1 MNLQAFTPSDAGLR
15 PDAVDLELYADRLAR
30 HADRLA
36 DEISAVRLR
45 LSWQLI
51 EQDARTE
58 LAADET
64 ARLEAVGVLGAPD
77 GTDEDT
83 RLIARRHD
91 QLAAISR
98 IQEIV
103 ERKIRQSQ

>member
-1 MNLQAFTPSDAGLR
+1 MASIHTVDRL
-15 PDAVDLELYADRLAR
+15 DLELSADHLAR

-36 DEISAVRLR
+36 DEISAARLR
-45 LSWQLI
+45 LSWHLI
-51 EQDARTE
+51 ERNARCK

-77 GTDEDT
+77 GSDQDA
-83 RLIARRHD
+83 RLIERRHD

-103 ERKIRQSQ
+103 ERKIRQSQEQA

>member
-1 MNLQAFTPSDAGLR
+1 MTSIHTVDRL
-15 PDAVDLELYADRLAR
+15 DLELYADRLAR
-30 HADRLA
+30 HADRLS
-36 DEISAVRLR
+36 DEISAARLR

-51 EQDARTE
+51 EREARTE

-77 GTDEDT
+77 GTDQDT
-83 RLIARRHD
+83 RLIERRHD
-91 QLAAISR
+91 QLAAIGR

-103 ERKIRQSQ
+103 ERRIRQSQERA

>member
-1 MNLQAFTPSDAGLR
+1 MTQVHTVDRL
-15 PDAVDLELYADRLAR
+15 DLELYADRLAR

-36 DEISAVRLR
+36 DEIAAGRLR

-51 EQDARTE
+51 ERDARCE
-58 LAADET
+58 LAADEA

-77 GTDEDT
+77 GSDVDT
-83 RLIARRHD
+83 RLIERRHD
-91 QLAAISR
+91 QLAAIGR

-103 ERKIRQSQ
+103 ERKIRQSQEQA